1 MDDDEG
7 FLSGRNMLIKPD
19 CIPCILTMS
28 ITSMRLLSLDES
40 RIQDL
45 YCKILEI
52 PSLRG
57 QCWDITSPEVIELVM
72 QLIVSA
78 TGSSDPFHDL
88 KATQN
93 KKIME
98 IDPFLRQILDEASD
112 PLHTAVKLAILGNT
126 IDLMM
131 GDRPTDIENS
141 ITDKLKAPIPEKA
154 YANFIEDL
162 KQSKSLVYLGDNAGE
177 IVFDKLLIE
186 TIKDRYAIDVVFIV
200 RSVATL
206 NDVTLN
212 ESRSV
217 KIDEIAT
224 IVENGMDG
232 PCPGTV
238 LARCSEEVKTLVED
252 ADMIVS
258 KGGGNFD
265 SFGEEKGDIREKT
278 TFMLLSKCQ
287 PYCDFFGVELHQ
299 PIIANLKHYP
309 I

>member
-1 MDDDEG
+1 
-7 FLSGRNMLIKPD
+7 MLIKPD

-28 ITSMRLLSLDES
+28 ITSMRLLPLDES
-40 RIQDL
+40 RVQQL

-78 TGSSDPFHDL
+78 TGSPDPFHNL

-93 KKIME
+93 KSIMG
-98 IDPFLRQILDEASD
+98 IDSFLRQILDEASD

-141 ITDKLKAPIPEKA
+141 IREKLKSSIPEKA
-154 YANFIEDL
+154 YANFREDL
-162 KQSKSLVYLGDNAGE
+162 KKSKSLVYFGDNAGE

-186 TIKDRYAIDVVFIV
+186 VIKERYDMDVVFIV
-200 RSVATL
+200 RSVPTL
-206 NDVTLN
+206 NDAILN
-212 ESRSV
+212 EARSV
-217 KIDEIAT
+217 GIDEIAT
-224 IVENGMDG
+224 IVENGIDG

-238 LARCSEEVKTLVED
+238 LARCSEEVKKLVERS
-252 ADMIVS
+252 DMIVS

-265 SFGEEKGDIREKT
+265 SLGEEKGDIREKT
-278 TFMLLSKCQ
+278 TFMLLSKCH

-299 PIIANLKHYP
+299 PIIANLGHYP

>member
-1 MDDDEG
+1 
-7 FLSGRNMLIKPD
+7 MLIKMD
-19 CIPCILTMS
+19 CIPCILKMS
-28 ITSMRLLSLDES
+28 ITSIRQLPLDEGS
-40 RIQDL
+40 MQEL

-78 TGSSDPFHDL
+78 TGNPDPFHDL

-93 KKIME
+93 KRIME

-141 ITDKLKAPIPEKA
+141 IREKLKDSIPEKA

-162 KQSKSLVYLGDNAGE
+162 EKSKSLVYLGDNAGE

-186 TIKDRYAIDVVFIV
+186 AIKERYDTDVVFIV
-200 RSVATL
+200 RSVPTL

-212 ESRSV
+212 EARSV
-217 KIDEIAT
+217 EIDEIAT
-224 IVENGMDG
+224 IVENGIDG

-238 LARCSEEVKTLVED
+238 LGRCSEEVKKLVER

-265 SFGEEKGDIREKT
+265 SFGEEKGDIRKKT

-299 PIIANLKHYP
+299 PIIANLKH
-309 I
+309 